1 MHRLI
6 IIVSGII
13 LFILLTPGLFIR
25 LPERGPLI
33 NAALVH
39 GIIFALLFYIISK
52 IVLYYYVDST
62 HIENF
67 TGYFHHERIIN
78 MIQSIIDGLGQNK
91 LYGDPLQRALQAQSN
106 IDNINL
112 TPKGLVPIFEL
123 LYFLQDARAKICG
136 SNISNKEGLEGE
148 LYLLIQ
154 FIEVKY
160 NIKSMLDN
168 LTDGPFYHAYMD
180 EQINNI
186 INTIKMPEI
195 NGIPLKKAL
204 ILLTKINNNDKTS
217 SGILPIFMLL
227 YLLQIAKADLCNL
240 NEDIY
245 SLNEIDSLITFIK
258 NKYSNIGVRL

>member
-1 MHRLI
+1 MYHLI
-6 IIVSGII
+6 KIASRII

-25 LPERGPLI
+25 LPEKSPLI
-33 NAALVH
+33 ITALVH
-39 GIIFALLFYIISK
+39 GIIFGLIFYIILK
-52 IVLYYYVDST
+52 IVFPNLRYM
-62 HIENF
+62 ENF
-67 TGYFHHERIIN
+67 NGHFRHDNISN
-78 MIQSIIDGLGQNK
+78 MIQSIIGGLSKNK
-91 LYGDPLQRALQAQSN
+91 LYGDPLQKALLALSN

-112 TPKGLVPIFEL
+112 TPKGLVPIFKL
-123 LYFLQDARAKICG
+123 LYFLQDARSKIC
-136 SNISNKEGLEGE
+136 ISNFSNKKELLNE

-168 LTDGPFYHAYMD
+168 LKECSFYHAYMD

-258 NKYSNIGVRL
+258 NKYSNIGVIF